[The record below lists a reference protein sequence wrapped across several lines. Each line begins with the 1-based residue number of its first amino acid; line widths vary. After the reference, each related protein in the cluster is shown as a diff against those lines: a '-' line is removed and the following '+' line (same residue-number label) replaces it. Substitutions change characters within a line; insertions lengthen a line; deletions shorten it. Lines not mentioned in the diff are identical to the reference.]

1 MITNIPFFKIIK
13 KMNDKAEH
21 VGYYITFG
29 DGTILETNPTFFSS
43 YIEACSYLENFLKEQ
58 ILITNKNLT
67 LHKLNKKADNSI
79 ISNKNDTNFIK
90 KDSSL
95 K

>member
-29 DGTILETNPTFFSS
+29 DGTILKTNPTFF
-43 YIEACSYLENFLKEQ
+43 
-58 ILITNKNLT
+58 
-67 LHKLNKKADNSI
+67 LH
-79 ISNKNDTNFIK
+79 T
-90 KDSSL
+90 
-95 K
+95 